1 MSSLRAPFD
10 HSFTLRNWIPSWKIS
25 VASVALHEPTVEPP
39 TSTQWT
45 STHMKPNS
53 APEPSNTGVYMTTLL
68 RCWPSVPAWFEI
80 STSPSWRFSMPWT
93 AIPSRTAMPSA
104 LATKIGIEPDPCAT
118 SRPSAS
124 TSPEAKSLYS

>member
-1 MSSLRAPFD
+1 MRTPFD

-25 VASVALHEPTVEPP
+25 VASVALHEPTVLPP
-39 TSTQWT
+39 TSIQWT
-45 STHMKPNS
+45 STHMKPNNS
-53 APEPSNTGVYMTTLL
+53 SPPGPAKTGVYITTLL

-80 STSPSWRFSMPWT
+80 RISPSWMFPMPCT
-93 AIPSRTAMPSA
+93 AIPSRTATPSA
-104 LATKIGIEPDPCAT
+104 LATKIGIDPVPCAT